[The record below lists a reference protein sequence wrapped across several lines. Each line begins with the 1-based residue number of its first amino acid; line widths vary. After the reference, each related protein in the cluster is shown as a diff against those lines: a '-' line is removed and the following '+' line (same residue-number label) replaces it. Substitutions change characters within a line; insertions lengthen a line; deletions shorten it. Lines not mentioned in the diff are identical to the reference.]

1 MRVSASLSNGRR
13 GRLRSTESLAGW
25 VFADMLLVLF
35 LIGLGTAV
43 AVDPPEPEPEPEPVM
58 IVGMKT
64 DPISISIAVP
74 ADGLVAGAADA
85 KAKAQKAVAKAIRR
99 YDKNG
104 NEAALVLIFGGAE
117 TAGPGQEVA
126 KALRP
131 RLTKASPDLFPRKAP
146 SRFFWDGSL
155 PYGKVRLEV
164 FLFAKEE
171 TKQP

>member
-1 MRVSASLSNGRR
+1 MRVNASLSKGRR

-43 AVDPPEPEPEPEPVM
+43 AIEPQEPEPEPEPVQ

-64 DPISISIAVP
+64 DPIKISLKVP
-74 ADGLVAGAADA
+74 ADDLVDGNAEAKKKAAR
-85 KAKAQKAVAKAIRR
+85 AVERAIRR
-99 YDKNG
+99 HDRNG
-104 NEAALVLIFGGAE
+104 NEAALVLIFGGGDS
-117 TAGPGQEVA
+117 AGPGQAVA
-126 KALRP
+126 EALRP
-131 RLTKASPDLFPRKAP
+131 QLTKASSTLFPKKAP

-155 PYGKVRLEV
+155 PYGSVRLEV

-171 TKQP
+171 SGAK